1 MEPAEFLRHLPPFD
15 ALRPGAFR
23 LAESALEVAYFARGE
38 VILRRG
44 GPNAA
49 HLYVVRKGV
58 VRLER
63 DGQLVQTLEEGDA
76 FAFPSL
82 IGRTSPHV
90 DVIAA
95 EDVLAYRFPAN
106 VFDQLMEEGEFREF
120 FLLDLSG
127 RLRRS
132 AALGAP
138 PLGAD
143 LGLPARGLV
152 TREPVTIARGAS
164 VGDAARRMREL
175 GVSSI
180 LVDGEP
186 IGILTDRDLR
196 SRVLAEGLGAETP
209 ISGVMS
215 SPVVTLGGN
224 ASLFDV
230 LMLMLERRVHHV
242 PLVEGG
248 AIVGVLT
255 DTDLLR
261 AQVQSPL
268 ALLKRVSAGA
278 AKGDVPDYAGE
289 LTRMVDSLFGAGLE
303 ATRIGRVVSRLN
315 DAYAAGL
322 LRAAEAELGPP
333 PAPYAWIVFGSEGRM
348 EQTLLTDQD
357 NALVHADGPPE
368 NDAWFEALAARVVDG
383 LIAARFPRCAGEFM
397 ATRWRMPLS
406 RWVGTFRGW
415 IATPAPQ
422 ALLDASSFFD
432 FRVVHGALDVT
443 PLHEVMRGAARER
456 TFLAH
461 LARCALTFEP
471 PLGAFRHIRSE
482 HGGVDLKKGGLMPIV
497 GLARVL
503 ALECGTEAR
512 GTQDRL
518 AAAAASGVISG
529 EGAATL
535 ADAFRFVLRLRLR
548 DQLQSLRAGRPA
560 DNVARLEGLTALE
573 RGQLKDVFV
582 AIREM
587 QAALRL
593 RFATDR
599 LG

>member
-1 MEPAEFLRHLPPFD
+1 MEPAEFLRHQPPFD
-15 ALRPGAFR
+15 TLRPGAFR
-23 LAESALEVAYFARGE
+23 LAESALEVAYHARGE

-44 GPNAA
+44 GPRAT

-82 IGRTSPHV
+82 IGRTCPHV

-95 EDVLAYRFPAN
+95 EDVLAYRFPAD
-106 VFDQLMEEGEFREF
+106 VFEQLMEEGEFREF

-152 TREPVTIARGAS
+152 TRAPVTIERGAS
-164 VGDAARRMREL
+164 VGEAARRMREL

-180 LVDGEP
+180 LVEGEP
-186 IGILTDRDLR
+186 VGILTDRDLR
-196 SRVLAEGLGAETP
+196 SRVLAEGHGAEAP
-209 ISGVMS
+209 IASVMS
-215 SPVVTLGGN
+215 SPVVTLEAG

-278 AKGDVPDYAGE
+278 ANGDVPDYAGE

-322 LRAAEAELGPP
+322 LRAAEEELGPP

-348 EQTLLTDQD
+348 EQTLLT
-357 NALVHADGPPE
+357 
-368 NDAWFEALAARVVDG
+368 
-383 LIAARFPRCAGEFM
+383 
-397 ATRWRMPLS
+397 
-406 RWVGTFRGW
+406 
-415 IATPAPQ
+415 
-422 ALLDASSFFD
+422 
-432 FRVVHGALDVT
+432 
-443 PLHEVMRGAARER
+443 
-456 TFLAH
+456 
-461 LARCALTFEP
+461 
-471 PLGAFRHIRSE
+471 
-482 HGGVDLKKGGLMPIV
+482 
-497 GLARVL
+497 
-503 ALECGTEAR
+503 
-512 GTQDRL
+512 
-518 AAAAASGVISG
+518 
-529 EGAATL
+529 
-535 ADAFRFVLRLRLR
+535 
-548 DQLQSLRAGRPA
+548 
-560 DNVARLEGLTALE
+560 
-573 RGQLKDVFV
+573 
-582 AIREM
+582 
-587 QAALRL
+587 
-593 RFATDR
+593 
-599 LG
+599 